1 MAGERA
7 LVELVEKTVFGPA
20 HLGPAD
26 LGSVVAEYGRSGAV
40 EVVSMLGAF
49 HFINRIA
56 DLVGIQSDL
65 PAVQPRW
72 AGLRRAGVRL
82 QGWVMGK
89 MLDMANRPVEIDV
102 DAALERVSRVLGSL
116 PAGYEDLRE
125 APNVAAYLTT
135 IADVTE
141 RVDPEIIA
149 RVTPVVADALPTCE
163 DDATGLHS
171 RPADPIDALAF
182 VGTRYVV
189 R

>member
-7 LVELVEKTVFGPA
+7 LVERVEKTVFAPA

-82 QGWVMGK
+82 QGWVIGK
-89 MLDMANRPVEIDV
+89 MLD
-102 DAALERVSRVLGSL
+102 
-116 PAGYEDLRE
+116 
-125 APNVAAYLTT
+125 NVAIVRLLFDRSLDQAFSKISYL
-135 IADVTE
+135 
-141 RVDPEIIA
+141 P
-149 RVTPVVADALPTCE
+149 
-163 DDATGLHS
+163 
-171 RPADPIDALAF
+171 
-182 VGTRYVV
+182 
-189 R
+189 